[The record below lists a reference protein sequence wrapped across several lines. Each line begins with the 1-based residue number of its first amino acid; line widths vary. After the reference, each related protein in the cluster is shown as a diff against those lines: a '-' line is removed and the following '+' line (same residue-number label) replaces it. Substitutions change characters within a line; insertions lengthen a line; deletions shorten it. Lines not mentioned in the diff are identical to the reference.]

1 MASFTGVGDNVELA
15 VPNRGEEISI
25 DISGTYDMT
34 IELQREQGSPS
45 SGSWRS
51 IKSWNTA
58 NATVAETYTTT
69 HFNQKI
75 RLIVLIDNSGTAT
88 ATLTDNDDR
97 TLHVLK
103 DDVGNTLQTW
113 RQSGTEFAGGV
124 RLGDPVAITA
134 SDTLTAAEHAGR
146 VVKAD
151 AAAGLTVTMPAA
163 TGTGDVYTIFFGT
176 TVSSNDYIVQ
186 AASSSDVFNGGVS
199 ISTNIAGVTMLA
211 AATTDTITMNG
222 STTGGLVGSWVQL
235 TDVAS
240 GVFMLDGFLCS
251 TGTEATPFSA
261 AV

>member
-1 MASFTGVGDNVELA
+1 
-15 VPNRGEEISI
+15 
-25 DISGTYDMT
+25 
-34 IELQREQGSPS
+34 
-45 SGSWRS
+45 
-51 IKSWNTA
+51 
-58 NATVAETYTTT
+58 
-69 HFNQKI
+69 
-75 RLIVLIDNSGTAT
+75 
-88 ATLTDNDDR
+88 
-97 TLHVLK
+97 
-103 DDVGNTLQTW
+103 
-113 RQSGTEFAGGV
+113 
-124 RLGDPVAITA
+124 
-134 SDTLTAAEHAGR
+134 
-146 VVKAD
+146 
-151 AAAGLTVTMPAA
+151 MPAA